1 MHPFDLHCE
10 LSLCCAILGQDHQA
24 QCAAV
29 STAPRPTTTFAE
41 TAKGRCGCVMPN
53 NFVGVM
59 KDRPVLIMGK
69 QKAPTKQPMQSNA
82 ILSPVP

>member
-1 MHPFDLHCE
+1 M
-10 LSLCCAILGQDHQA
+10 AQGALGEALAASWSRDRMAA